1 MNEPV
6 TAKQLLAATGPE
18 EIFSGPGK
26 VETEYRVLAKKYH
39 PDLNRGDPR
48 AEEVFKQLGVLH
60 TRAKEK
66 IKIGEWIVPG
76 QLDLISTDG
85 KKFRLNYVKQFTN
98 GIATGYIG
106 RTTVVYVIDGE
117 YDDLVQNALKTIK
130 SFAFP
135 SDTVKKEMALYL
147 PTVRQTFK
155 TKNDKIVLVFDK
167 PEELIRLRDVVD
179 YYGGKLD
186 PKHAAWITS
195 RMSNFCCWLQHG
207 NGITHND
214 LSMDTIF
221 ICPEHHTAM
230 VIGGWWHSAKIG
242 ARMQRRQTGRTV
254 AVLPSTVR
262 STKQAAI
269 TTDLALVRLLG
280 REMLGDATGMSFIKD
295 TSIPAPFSA
304 WIREAPMG
312 EPVKD
317 FQRWEEVVV
326 KSFGAR
332 RFTKME
338 LKHSDVYKVK

>member
-1 MNEPV
+1 MTQPI
-6 TAKQLLAATGPE
+6 TAARLLSATGPE
-18 EIFSGPGK
+18 EIFSGPGN
-26 VETEYRVLAKKYH
+26 VEIEYRVLAKKYH
-39 PDLNRGDPR
+39 PDLNRGDLR

-66 IKIGEWIVPG
+66 IKIGEWIIPG
-76 QLDLISTDG
+76 QIDLISTDG
-85 KKFRLNYVKQFTN
+85 NKFRLHYVKEFTN

-106 RTTVVYVIDGE
+106 KSTVVYVIDNE
-117 YDDLVQNALKTIK
+117 YDDLVQGALQTIQ
-130 SFAFP
+130 SFSFP
-135 SDTVKKEMALYL
+135 SDAVKKEMAFYL
-147 PTVRQTFK
+147 PVVKKTFK
-155 TKNDKIVLVFDK
+155 TKDRTVIVFEK
-167 PEELIRLRDVVD
+167 PEDLIRLRDVVD
-179 YYGGKLD
+179 HYDGKLN

-207 NGITHND
+207 NKITHND

-242 ARMQRRQTGRTV
+242 ARMQRRQTGRTI

-262 STKQAAI
+262 DTKQAAI

-304 WIREAPMG
+304 WIREAPIG
-312 EPVKD
+312 DPVKD
-317 FQRWEEVVV
+317 FARWEEVVV

-338 LKHSDVYKVK
+338 LKHSDVYKEK